1 MSYWD
6 TYVILTYPI
15 GIYNNIS
22 ENNEVNIMGIDY
34 ISIGNRIREMRT
46 DKGWTQAKLAEK
58 SGVEPSNISHIER
71 AATKLSLPT
80 LVNIANALDVTLDEI
95 AYGSLVKSTH
105 ISVKM
110 IDDILAD
117 CSHDELKSLAEV
129 IKATKN
135 VLRKND

>member
-1 MSYWD
+1 MGHTITID
-6 TYVILTYPI
+6 
-15 GIYNNIS
+15 
-22 ENNEVNIMGIDY
+22 ENFEVNAVSVDY